1 MNVRPDRETE
11 RVRRTKTRGT
21 GGAVAVEWADAV
33 RAWCRDHATN
43 WPAKHGTC
51 PACKGTGCFGR
62 ADGNDDPPR
71 WICFDT
77 DHAGVGREGKDKR
90 WRGDALDLEAH
101 ARRKTLAEVLRDDG
115 YLTGERPAGGA
126 RRAPAP
132 PPAKLPPLV
141 LPRPTP
147 VAADAEALAGW
158 RLDGTIFESVREY
171 GNGEPL
177 RLTWAE
183 LVELFREPTTLPGAA
198 GDPMDDR
205 KKQLPAWNG
214 GRFEGGTSAKRGQ
227 SKRASALL
235 LDLDADPGKPPPSCG
250 EPDLTPDKL
259 RAVLADVLPGVA
271 WAAHTSSSSVAGC
284 WRWRVVV
291 PLAEELEAVDY
302 VAVVDLLRL
311 RLLSWSAAPFALEAD
326 VNANRGLSRLW
337 YAAARVPE
345 RPGDYATAEAAG
357 TLLDGLAL
365 LESTAAAV
373 GVKLADLPAR
383 LAADCES
390 KRTPE
395 PERGPDPAP
404 TEAPPMPN
412 QSDDP
417 GWDPDDPG
425 AGGAPDDGCAAD
437 AESVAA
443 MGWTTPDAAWLAE
456 EPPRREYLLHDAP
469 GAGFE
474 LAGPGM
480 LPRGKVGILAAA
492 GGVGKTYALCG
503 LALAVVTGRPWLGHF
518 PVGERRRGARVV
530 LVLGEEDPAELRRRL
545 HTQARAM
552 GLDASHGPD
561 VARILALPGAGEAG
575 LALTQGE
582 DERKGVRTRF
592 ADGLLA
598 HLRAVAERDGPWDAV
613 ILDPLSRFAGPDV
626 EKDNSAATRLIQVLE
641 GFTKLPG
648 EPTII
653 VAHHTSQASRKEGMG
668 ELATAAATAV
678 RGATGLTDGSRWVG
692 SLEEMAALPGLPGHA
707 RFRVVKSN
715 YAAFPKSIPR
725 GLMLTREANGGGLRA
740 SSREEQAAYAKAV
753 EDAKPEKA
761 ASSKPSPEE
770 QARKAEDRREESR
783 RKALVDARAKREKAL
798 LKAGDDKANKE
809 RANLAYEVEMKAA
822 HDKWGAPL
830 TYTGPDDG

>member
-1 MNVRPDRETE
+1 
-11 RVRRTKTRGT
+11 
-21 GGAVAVEWADAV
+21 
-33 RAWCRDHATN
+33 
-43 WPAKHGTC
+43 
-51 PACKGTGCFGR
+51 
-62 ADGNDDPPR
+62 
-71 WICFDT
+71 
-77 DHAGVGREGKDKR
+77 
-90 WRGDALDLEAH
+90 
-101 ARRKTLAEVLRDDG
+101 
-115 YLTGERPAGGA
+115 
-126 RRAPAP
+126 
-132 PPAKLPPLV
+132 
-141 LPRPTP
+141 
-147 VAADAEALAGW
+147 
-158 RLDGTIFESVREY
+158 
-171 GNGEPL
+171 
-177 RLTWAE
+177 
-183 LVELFREPTTLPGAA
+183 
-198 GDPMDDR
+198 
-205 KKQLPAWNG
+205 
-214 GRFEGGTSAKRGQ
+214 
-227 SKRASALL
+227 
-235 LDLDADPGKPPPSCG
+235 
-250 EPDLTPDKL
+250 
-259 RAVLADVLPGVA
+259 
-271 WAAHTSSSSVAGC
+271 
-284 WRWRVVV
+284 VVV
-291 PLAEELEAVDY
+291 PLAEELEAGPY

-326 VNANRGLSRLW
+326 VKANRGLSRLW

-345 RPGDYATAEAAG
+345 RPGDYAAADVAG
-357 TLLDGLAL
+357 SPLDGLAL

-373 GVKLADLPAR
+373 GVELADLPAR

-390 KRTPE
+390 KRTPA
-395 PERGPDPAP
+395 PDPGPDPRP

-425 AGGAPDDGCAAD
+425 AGGAPDDGGTAD

-474 LAGPGM
+474 LRGPGM

-561 VARILALPGAGEAG
+561 VGRILALPGAGLAA
-575 LALTQGE
+575 LALTRAE
-582 DERKGVRTRF
+582 DQTMGGDVHTSF
-592 ADGLLA
+592 ARGLLA
-598 HLRAVAERDGPWDAV
+598 HLRAVAEREGPWDAV

-648 EPTII
+648 EPTVI
-653 VAHHTSQASRKEGMG
+653 VAHHTSQTSRKEGPA

-692 SLEEMAALPGLPGHA
+692 SLDEMAARPGLPGHA
-707 RFRVVKSN
+707 LFRVVKSN
-715 YAAFPKSIPR
+715 YAAFPKSIHR

-740 SSREEQAAYAKAV
+740 SSGEERAAYAQAV
-753 EDAKPEKA
+753 EDAKQEKA
-761 ASSKPSPEE
+761 PSSKPSLEE
-770 QARKAEDRREESR
+770 QTRKAEDRREESK
-783 RKALVDARAKREKAL
+783 RKAIVDANAKREKAL
-798 LKAGDDKANKE
+798 LNAGDDEAKKE
-809 RANLAYEVEMKAA
+809 RANRAYEVEMKAA
-822 HDKWGAPL
+822 RDKWRAPL

>member
-21 GGAVAVEWADAV
+21 GGAVAIEWADAV

-51 PACKGTGCFGR
+51 PACKGTKCFGR
-62 ADGNDDPPR
+62 ATGDDDPPR
-71 WICFDT
+71 WVCFDT
-77 DHAGVGREGKDKR
+77 DHAGAGREGSDGA

-101 ARRKTLAEVLRDDG
+101 ARGKTLAEVLRADR
-115 YLTGERPAGGA
+115 YLTGTRPAGGT

-158 RLDGTIFESVREY
+158 RLDGTIFASVREY

-177 RLTWAE
+177 RVTWAE

-205 KKQLPAWNG
+205 KKELHAWNG

-235 LDLDADPGKPPPSCG
+235 LDLDADPTKPAPKCG

-271 WAAHTSSSSVAGC
+271 WAAHTSSSSTPGC

-383 LAADCES
+383 LTADCES
-390 KRTPE
+390 KRTPA
-395 PERGPDPAP
+395 PDPGPDHPP

-707 RFRVVKSN
+707 QFRVLKSN

-740 SSREEQAAYAKAV
+740 SSREEQAAYAKAI

-761 ASSKPSPEE
+761 ASSKASPEE

-798 LKAGDDKANKE
+798 LKAGDDKANKD
-809 RANLAYEVEMKAA
+809 RANLVYEVEMKAA

>member
-1 MNVRPDRETE
+1 MT
-11 RVRRTKTRGT
+11 VRRHPENPRTGERTPRPGNGAREANEPPGT
-21 GGAVAVEWADAV
+21 VAAVAVEWADAV

-115 YLTGERPAGGA
+115 YLTGTRPAGGA

-158 RLDGTIFESVREY
+158 RLDGTIFASVREY

-198 GDPMDDR
+198 GGPMDDR

-235 LDLDADPGKPPPSCG
+235 LDLDADPTKPAPKCG

-271 WAAHTSSSSVAGC
+271 WGAHTSSSSTPGC

-291 PLAEELEAVDY
+291 PLAEELEAGPY

-326 VNANRGLSRLW
+326 VNANRALSRLW

-383 LAADCES
+383 LTADCES

-395 PERGPDPAP
+395 PERGPDHAP

-425 AGGAPDDGCAAD
+425 AGGAPDDEPPAGDGGPKPPGLEALRVGAFAGKAFELFERRRD
-437 AESVAA
+437 GLEPPVPLPPKWGRVAA
-443 MGWTTPDAAWLAE
+443 ELRGGLWAGCYVLVGGTGVGKSQWAFEVAYHAVTRTPDPVPVLYVGLELDRAGVVARLTALGMHGRTASATGAPERVAWSDLYLGE
-456 EPPRREYLLHDAP
+456 REAL
-469 GAGFE
+469 E
-474 LAGPGM
+474 LADGAVGREV
-480 LPRGKVGILAAA
+480 RGKLAAA
-492 GGVGKTYALCG
+492 PFYFVAGEAMGGWSYAELRGLVDRLRALHPSGPALVIVDFLQLVGSPPGEREELRERIGKASYMARMVAREHRVSVLLLSATARSAYPLFAGEGKGDGGDVSGLGEGDPGRFLGTGKESGEVEYSADGVIALCRG
-503 LALAVVTGRPWLGHF
+503 KRRGADVLNPNPPPAPVWLAVAKSRTGRPNGLSGW
-518 PVGERRRGARVV
+518 A
-530 LVLGEEDPAELRRRL
+530 ALRFDG
-545 HTQARAM
+545 TSFA
-552 GLDASHGPD
+552 
-561 VARILALPGAGEAG
+561 
-575 LALTQGE
+575 ALTEAEQT
-582 DERKGVRTRF
+582 DE
-592 ADGLLA
+592 LA
-598 HLRAVAERDGPWDAV
+598 HKGGRRATP
-613 ILDPLSRFAGPDV
+613 
-626 EKDNSAATRLIQVLE
+626 AAS
-641 GFTKLPG
+641 G
-648 EPTII
+648 
-653 VAHHTSQASRKEGMG
+653 
-668 ELATAAATAV
+668 
-678 RGATGLTDGSRWVG
+678 
-692 SLEEMAALPGLPGHA
+692 
-707 RFRVVKSN
+707 
-715 YAAFPKSIPR
+715 
-725 GLMLTREANGGGLRA
+725 
-740 SSREEQAAYAKAV
+740 AKA
-753 EDAKPEKA
+753 AKGANP
-761 ASSKPSPEE
+761 PSWS
-770 QARKAEDRREESR
+770 D
-783 RKALVDARAKREKAL
+783 V
-798 LKAGDDKANKE
+798 
-809 RANLAYEVEMKAA
+809 
-822 HDKWGAPL
+822 
-830 TYTGPDDG
+830 